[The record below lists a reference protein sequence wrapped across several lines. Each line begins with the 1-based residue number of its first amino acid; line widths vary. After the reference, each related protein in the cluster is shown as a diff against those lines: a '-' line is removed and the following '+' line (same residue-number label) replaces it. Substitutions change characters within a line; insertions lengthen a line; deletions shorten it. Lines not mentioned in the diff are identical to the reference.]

1 MGNLS
6 VLCFLLPES
15 VLVSDLPLFTEWLST
30 PTHTVFILLSS
41 SMSGKGSHPSSPLPS
56 LNPSVLSLFFPLR
69 FPFLIVLLIIL
80 LPVSPLTPLPTHF
93 PFRLSLKLLC
103 QGLIIPVSL
112 FSFSPLS
119 CHLAPFPSCFLSCP
133 SIFFVTHI
141 IWLSPS
147 VSPHSTSFTSSFSLF
162 SHSFPPLC
170 SRWLHSGPWGPLLSP
185 DLQYVAPG
193 HPGQVLSGKDWPDRT
208 NILVLLGQ
216 HWGEGASS
224 LILWLSRLFLD
235 LLNVNVFTT
244 PAHIHIFCHSFL

>member
-1 MGNLS
+1 MLATLLHGIEDQTEHARALLPLFGFKKEFTKGGLIFGTFSVSELLGQMGNLS

-119 CHLAPFPSCFLSCP
+119 SHLAPFPSCFLSCP

-141 IWLSPS
+141 I
-147 VSPHSTSFTSSFSLF
+147 
-162 SHSFPPLC
+162 
-170 SRWLHSGPWGPLLSP
+170 
-185 DLQYVAPG
+185 
-193 HPGQVLSGKDWPDRT
+193 
-208 NILVLLGQ
+208 
-216 HWGEGASS
+216 
-224 LILWLSRLFLD
+224 
-235 LLNVNVFTT
+235 
-244 PAHIHIFCHSFL
+244 